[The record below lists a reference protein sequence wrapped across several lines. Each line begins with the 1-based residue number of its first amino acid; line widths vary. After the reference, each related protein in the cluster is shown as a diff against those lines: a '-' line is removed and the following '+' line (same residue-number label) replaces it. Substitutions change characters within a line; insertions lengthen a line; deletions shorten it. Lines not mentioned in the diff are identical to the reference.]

1 MKYLFTVIIIIL
13 LPMQIYGYE
22 WTIKFPMEQPDGSVI
37 DTKISIPYTGGSI
50 ERFPYFSER
59 WRCQVQRTDSKTH
72 IYTKLWM
79 NCVIKGGTTEG
90 PVTVKQVVYCN
101 HPTRGELKGLDIKD
115 NYVILIL
122 GEKDFRKSRRLHIW
136 CKL

>member
-1 MKYLFTVIIIIL
+1 
-13 LPMQIYGYE
+13 MQIYGYE
-22 WTIKFPMEQPDGSVI
+22 WTIKYPMEQSDGSVI
-37 DTKISIPYTGGSI
+37 DTKISIPYTEGSI
-50 ERFPYFSER
+50 ERLPYFAGR
-59 WRCQVQRTDSKTH
+59 WLCQVQRTDSKTH
-72 IYTKLWM
+72 IYTKLWI
-79 NCVIKGGTTEG
+79 NCVIKGGTRDG

-122 GEKDFRKSRRLHIW
+122 GETNWKETRKLQIS